1 MDKKKKESFC
11 IIKEMIVKHRKHN
24 VILLND
30 ETTIMEFET
39 YHEAERVANLFEI
52 NSDKGWKYIVKKIG
66 SN

>member
-1 MDKKKKESFC
+1 MGKIKNGSYC
-11 IIKEMIVKHRKHN
+11 IIKKMVIKNRLHN

-39 YHEAERVANLFEI
+39 YHEAEKVANIFEL
-52 NSDKGWKYIVKKIG
+52 NSDKGWKYTVKSIG